1 MVRKSITAKGN
12 RIRKSKSDYVLDT
25 LIYAALVML
34 AVVII
39 VPLMQVITISMSPAS
54 EATKYGLHLIPKK
67 ISWEGYKKVFN
78 YSLIW
83 RSYFNTIV
91 RVAVGTS
98 LNIFMVVIGAYP
110 LSKSYLP
117 NQKLWTILII
127 ITMYFSGGLV
137 PNYILITKYL
147 GLRDSFWALILPTAT
162 SAYNLMIV
170 RNFFSTLPQSLEES
184 ARLDGAGEFRV
195 LFQIVVPL
203 SKPVLATVSLWCIV
217 AHWNSWFDCLL
228 YISSQSKY
236 VLQLVLRQ
244 LLLEGQT
251 ITQDVST
258 TAEYVNNETM
268 KMATI
273 VVSTLPVLCIYPFL
287 QKYFVQGVLIGAVK
301 G

>member
-1 MVRKSITAKGN
+1 M
-12 RIRKSKSDYVLDT
+12 LT
-25 LIYAALVML
+25 LLAA
-34 AVVII
+34 VII
-39 VPLMQVITISMSPAS
+39 IPLMQVVTISVSPAS
-54 EATKYGLHLIPKK
+54 EATKYGLHLIPKQ

-83 RSYFNTIV
+83 TSYFNTIV

-98 LNIFMVVIGAYP
+98 LNIFMVIIGAYP
-110 LSKSYLP
+110 LSKKYLP
-117 NQKLWTILII
+117 NLKFWTILII

-170 RNFFSTLPQSLEES
+170 RNFFSSLPESLEES
-184 ARLDGAGEFRV
+184 ARLDGAGDFRV

-203 SKPVLATVSLWCIV
+203 SKPVIATVSLWCIV
-217 AHWNSWFDCLL
+217 AHWNAWFDCLL
-228 YISSQSKY
+228 YINSQSKY

-251 ITQDVST
+251 ITNDVST
-258 TAEYVNNETM
+258 SAEYVNNETM

-287 QKYFVQGVLIGAVK
+287 QKYFVQGIMLGAVK